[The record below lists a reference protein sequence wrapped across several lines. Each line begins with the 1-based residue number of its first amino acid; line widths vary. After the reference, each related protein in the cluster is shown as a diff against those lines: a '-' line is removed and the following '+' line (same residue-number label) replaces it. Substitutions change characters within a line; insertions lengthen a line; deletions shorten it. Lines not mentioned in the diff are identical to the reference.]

1 MKPGIYKASINRDTT
16 MCEIPTEIVYQGVN
30 KFNMFGIEENNA
42 SFSMID
48 VNGINSLYQL
58 NKFELIFLRDMIDNM
73 IDDVSIGEV

>member
-1 MKPGIYKASINRDTT
+1 MKPGNYKASMNRETM

-30 KFNMFGIEENNA
+30 KFNMFGVEENNA

-58 NKFELIFLRDMIDNM
+58 NQSELIFVRDMLNNM
-73 IDDVSIGEV
+73 IDDVSIGAE